1 MLTDGLKFTA
11 YVLDDGEP
19 GGLREVDAL
28 DLEKTAPAVA
38 QSWLDA
44 YLLRQQS
51 VLPTS
56 ADIVQ
61 RFGLRSPTFATAAH
75 LLRDALVV
83 FNKAEAGA
91 AEVKRQQWAF
101 YLARVYGSADASNEE
116 MFVRHTYLCQFAKI
130 LAYAAYFS
138 AGEATSHIEDILN
151 GAGLRGAGNQQRGR
165 GRFLCVGAGRL
176 R

>member
-28 DLEKTAPAVA
+28 DLEKTEPAVA

-44 YLLRQQS
+44 YLCGNRASRQRRRISCS
-51 VLPTS
+51 VW
-56 ADIVQ
+56 
-61 RFGLRSPTFATAAH
+61 LRSPTFATAAH

-130 LAYAAYFS
+130 RLRRLLLSGRGDQPHRRYPQW
-138 AGEATSHIEDILN
+138 
-151 GAGLRGAGNQQRGR
+151 AGLRGAGNQQRRR
-165 GRFLCVGAGRL
+165 GRFLCVGAGA
-176 R
+176 